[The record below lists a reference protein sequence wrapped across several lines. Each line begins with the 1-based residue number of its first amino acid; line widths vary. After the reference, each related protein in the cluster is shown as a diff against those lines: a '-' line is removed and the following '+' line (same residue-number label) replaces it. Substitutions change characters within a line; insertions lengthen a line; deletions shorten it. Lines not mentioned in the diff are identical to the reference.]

1 MQTAVQ
7 YRTSD
12 GLRKQGDPLLM
23 LKITT
28 LNEPDRIRLKLDG
41 KLAGLWVEELART
54 WESTTGG
61 SEHRPVVVNL
71 SEVTFIDA
79 DGKRLLARM
88 FQQGAEFE
96 AGGCMTRCV
105 VEEIKRGLKTPS
117 R

>member
-1 MQTAVQ
+1 
-7 YRTSD
+7 
-12 GLRKQGDPLLM
+12 M

-96 AGGCMTRCV
+96 TGGCMTRCV
-105 VEEIKRGLKTPS
+105 VEEIKRGLKTRS

>member
-1 MQTAVQ
+1 
-7 YRTSD
+7 
-12 GLRKQGDPLLM
+12 M
-23 LKITT
+23 LKIST
-28 LNEPDRIRLKLDG
+28 LNDPDHVRLKLDG
-41 KLAGLWVEELART
+41 KLAGPWVEELARA

-61 SEHRPVVVNL
+61 SERRPIVVNL

-96 AGGCMTRCV
+96 AGGCMTSCV
-105 VEEIKRGLKTPS
+105 IEEIKRGRKTPS

>member
-1 MQTAVQ
+1 
-7 YRTSD
+7 
-12 GLRKQGDPLLM
+12 M

-28 LNEPDRIRLKLDG
+28 LNDPDRIRLKLDG

-61 SEHRPVVVNL
+61 SERRPIVVNL

-79 DGKRLLARM
+79 DGKQLLARM

-105 VEEIKRGLKTPS
+105 VEEIKRGLKAPS

>member
-1 MQTAVQ
+1 
-7 YRTSD
+7 
-12 GLRKQGDPLLM
+12 M

-28 LNEPDRIRLKLDG
+28 VTEPDRIRLKLDG
-41 KLAGLWVEELART
+41 KLAGPWVDELART
-54 WESTTGG
+54 WDSTA
-61 SEHRPVVVNL
+61 SSAERRPIVVNL

-105 VEEIKRGLKTPS
+105 VEEIKRGLKTPA

>member
-1 MQTAVQ
+1 
-7 YRTSD
+7 
-12 GLRKQGDPLLM
+12 M

-28 LNEPDRIRLKLDG
+28 LNDPDRVRLKLDG
-41 KLAGLWVEELART
+41 KLAGPWVEELTRA

-61 SEHRPVVVNL
+61 TERRPFLVNL

>member
-1 MQTAVQ
+1 
-7 YRTSD
+7 
-12 GLRKQGDPLLM
+12 M

-28 LNEPDRIRLKLDG
+28 VTEPDRIRLKLDG
-41 KLAGLWVEELART
+41 KLAGPWVEELARA
-54 WESTTGG
+54 WECTTGG

-88 FQQGAEFE
+88 FQQGADFE

>member
-1 MQTAVQ
+1 
-7 YRTSD
+7 
-12 GLRKQGDPLLM
+12 M

-28 LNEPDRIRLKLDG
+28 VTEPDRIRLKLDG
-41 KLAGLWVEELART
+41 KLAGPWVDELART
-54 WESTTGG
+54 WNSTAP
-61 SEHRPVVVNL
+61 SAERRPIVVNL

-105 VEEIKRGLKTPS
+105 VEEIKRGLKSPS

>member
-1 MQTAVQ
+1 
-7 YRTSD
+7 
-12 GLRKQGDPLLM
+12 M

-28 LNEPDRIRLKLDG
+28 VTEPDRIRLKLDG
-41 KLAGLWVEELART
+41 KLAGPWVEELARA

-61 SEHRPVVVNL
+61 SEHRHIVVNL

-96 AGGCMTRCV
+96 AGGCMTSCV
-105 VEEIKRGLKTPS
+105 IEEIKRGLKTPS

>member
-1 MQTAVQ
+1 
-7 YRTSD
+7 
-12 GLRKQGDPLLM
+12 M

-28 LNEPDRIRLKLDG
+28 QSDSERIRFKLDG
-41 KLAGLWVEELART
+41 KLAGPWVDELART
-54 WESTTGG
+54 WDSTT
-61 SEHRPVVVNL
+61 SSAERRPIVVNL

-79 DGKRLLARM
+79 DGKKLLARM

-117 R
+117 Q

>member
-1 MQTAVQ
+1 
-7 YRTSD
+7 
-12 GLRKQGDPLLM
+12 M

-28 LNEPDRIRLKLDG
+28 QSDPDRVRLKLDG
-41 KLAGLWVEELART
+41 KLAGPWVEELART
-54 WESTTGG
+54 WEATTGG
-61 SEHRPVVVNL
+61 SERRPIVVNL

-88 FQQGAEFE
+88 FQQGADFE